1 MLPLSMSSS
10 NLGLERFGGV
20 VFTIPSRSRDVTYGI
35 STLDNPNTC
44 RGRKRL
50 HMPTVWRQCSD
61 NIQASPH
68 LRLRL
73 WRIRCRSDRRFC
85 RYAAVFSCEVT
96 FLDDEAERLKH
107 DAVCQHFGVLTPT
120 EIRRIRESYGMTRAA
135 FARVTGLGE
144 ATLNRWETGIMIQTL
159 ANDRYLRL
167 LASPAT
173 MQRLKSFGSAE
184 QSSSSASTGDGKRF
198 R

>member
-1 MLPLSMSSS
+1 MESRPSTTRIHAVAEIDYTCPQCGDNAVTTFRHRHTFVYGSGESAVDLTVDLPV
-10 NLGLERFGGV
+10 R
-20 VFTIPSRSRDVTYGI
+20 
-35 STLDNPNTC
+35 
-44 RGRKRL
+44 
-50 HMPTVWRQCSD
+50 
-61 NIQASPH
+61 
-68 LRLRL
+68 
-73 WRIRCRSDRRFC
+73 RC
-85 RYAAVFSCEVT
+85 VSCEVT

-135 FARVTGLGE
+135 FAQVTKLGE
-144 ATLNRWETGIMIQTL
+144 ATLNRWENGIMIQTL

>member
-1 MLPLSMSSS
+1 MESRPSTTRIHAVAESDYTCPQCGDNAVTTFRHRHTFVYGSGESAVDLTVDLPV
-10 NLGLERFGGV
+10 R
-20 VFTIPSRSRDVTYGI
+20 
-35 STLDNPNTC
+35 
-44 RGRKRL
+44 
-50 HMPTVWRQCSD
+50 
-61 NIQASPH
+61 
-68 LRLRL
+68 
-73 WRIRCRSDRRFC
+73 RC
-85 RYAAVFSCEVT
+85 VSCEVT

-144 ATLNRWETGIMIQTL
+144 ATLNRWENGIMIQTL

>member
-1 MLPLSMSSS
+1 M
-10 NLGLERFGGV
+10 G
-20 VFTIPSRSRDVTYGI
+20 SRSSTTRIHTVTNRDYTCPRCAGSAVTTAQHRHAFSYG
-35 STLDNPNTC
+35 SGESAVDLTVTLPV
-44 RGRKRL
+44 RR
-50 HMPTVWRQCSD
+50 CS
-61 NIQASPH
+61 
-68 LRLRL
+68 
-73 WRIRCRSDRRFC
+73 
-85 RYAAVFSCEVT
+85 SCDFE

-107 DAVCQHFGVLTPT
+107 DAVCQHFGVLTPA

-144 ATLNRWETGIMIQTL
+144 ATLNRWENGIMIQTL

-173 MQRLKSFGSAE
+173 MQRLKSFGSAG
-184 QSSSSASTGDGKRF
+184 QSSSSASTGDSERF